1 MNAMKF
7 SGNASIY
14 KPGMISLVLGLLV
27 MITITA
33 SASFVPAAEA
43 NLTGGLAKSALP
55 ADGTTNIYIPHIVK
69 DAVPPSIPT
78 LYDIENADGDD
89 SYTINWSTASLATSY
104 TLEED
109 DNADFSSPTVA
120 YSGTETTKTVAGK
133 ALGNYYYRVKAENG
147 TLSSGWSAVKM
158 ASVTTQPQLICE
170 THNFGTVGVSLQVL
184 PSGSFDHFT
193 AENNMLVETV
203 EVKASL
209 KASQSATY
217 VYIAVGI
224 NQEQLFHT
232 TQYIWNLA
240 YISYTINRNVT
251 HELHV
256 GDDIFFYIT
265 RSFSD
270 PVAYIGWGNYVKL
283 CGH

>member
-1 MNAMKF
+1 MNADNF
-7 SGNASIY
+7 SGNALWC
-14 KPGMISLVLGLLV
+14 KPVIIPLVVGLLLLV
-27 MITITA
+27 TFTA
-33 SASFVPAAEA
+33 SASFVPAVEA
-43 NLTGGLAKSALP
+43 DPIEGPAKSASP
-55 ADGTTNIYIPHIVK
+55 ADGPTYIYIPHIVK

-78 LYDIENADGDD
+78 LYDIENADGDG
-89 SYTINWSTASLATSY
+89 SYTINWGTASLATSY

-109 DNADFSSPTVA
+109 DNVDFSSPTVV
-120 YSGTETTKTVAGK
+120 YSGAETTRALAGK
-133 ALGNYYYRVKAENG
+133 TLGNYYYRVKAENG
-147 TLSSGWSAVKM
+147 TFSSGWSAVKM
-158 ASVTTQPQLICE
+158 AGVTTQPQLICE
-170 THNFGTVGVSLQVL
+170 THNFGTGGVSLQVI

-209 KASQSATY
+209 KASQFATY

-224 NQEQLFHT
+224 NEEQLFHT

-240 YISYTINRNVT
+240 FISYTINRNVA